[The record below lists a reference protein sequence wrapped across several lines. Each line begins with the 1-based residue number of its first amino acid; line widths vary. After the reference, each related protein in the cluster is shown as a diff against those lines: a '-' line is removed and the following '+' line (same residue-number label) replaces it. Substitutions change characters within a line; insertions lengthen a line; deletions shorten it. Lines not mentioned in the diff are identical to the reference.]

1 MLTSH
6 AGRSAPYHTSP
17 HIPRIA
23 PVVSIRPKRKNL
35 EVGSSYHTLQGAAP
49 QEESLAPVNTR
60 DDQHVP
66 YQPRRAQNQTA
77 ENYIM

>member
-6 AGRSAPYHTSP
+6 VGGGAPYYTSP

-23 PVVSIRPKRKNL
+23 PVVSTRRKRKNL
-35 EVGSSYHTLQGAAP
+35 EVRFRSRTLQGAAP

-60 DDQHVP
+60 DDQHLSF
-66 YQPRRAQNQTA
+66 QPRRAQNQTA
-77 ENYIM
+77 EEYIM